1 MNPENGIVLVV
12 GGTGRTGYHVV
23 QELLSK
29 NFQVRLI
36 SRNRKSAEETFKQDL
51 IQMESVYECDLFQE
65 AKMQKTKLE
74 SGKEVKSILD
84 LAFEPSRKGLKVQ
97 AVVSALGY
105 NYKSTDDSRIVEET
119 VIKLLIQLCKKHKVD
134 NFILT
139 SSMCITRPYNFVSY
153 LINSFASN
161 ALGYKVYGEN
171 ALRES
176 GLNYIIVRPGGLVG
190 TQKDTKQTDYTIEQ
204 GDRSSGRITRATVAR
219 IIVEALQAQNL
230 PKKLTFEC
238 YSTKQQ
244 LSQEYKPFNGSNL
257 QPDNESSIVRANH
270 VQAKRVVNLVLLS
283 LIAISLAFLYKRYF

>member
-1 MNPENGIVLVV
+1 MNPENGIILVV

-29 NFQVRLI
+29 NFQIRLI
-36 SRNRKSAEETFKQDL
+36 SRNRKSAEESFKQDL
-51 IQMESVYECDLFQE
+51 IQMESVFECDLFQE
-65 AKMQKTKLE
+65 AKMQKSKIE

-105 NYKSTDDSRIVEET
+105 NYKSSDDSRIVEET
-119 VIKLLIQLCKKHKVD
+119 VIQLLIQLCKKHNVK

-139 SSMCITRPYNFVSY
+139 SSMCVTRPYHFVSY

-190 TQKDTKQTDYTIEQ
+190 TQKDKKTTNYTIEQ
-204 GDRSSGRITRATVAR
+204 GDRSNGRITRATVAK

-230 PKKLTFEC
+230 PKQLTFEC

-244 LSQEYKPFNGSNL
+244 SSEEYQPFNGSQL
-257 QPDNESSIVRANH
+257 KPDDESSIVRGNH
-270 VQAKRVVNLVLLS
+270 VQAKRMINLVLVS
-283 LIAISLAFLYKRYF
+283 LLAISLAFLYKRFF